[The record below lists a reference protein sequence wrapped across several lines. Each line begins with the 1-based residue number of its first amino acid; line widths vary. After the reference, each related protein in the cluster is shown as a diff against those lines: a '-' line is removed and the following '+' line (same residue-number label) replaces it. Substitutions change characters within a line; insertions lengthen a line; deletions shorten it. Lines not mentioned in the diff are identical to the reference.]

1 MPNDGER
8 VAAKAALRSRMRQC
22 LTELSSD
29 ERDSRSKQICG
40 RIVHSPEWQE
50 AKRIVLFVPLRSE
63 PDISGLNEEARSEQ
77 KVITTI
83 APTIRVEAELQFGT
97 DKIDLIVVPGLAFS
111 RDRLGR
117 GGGFFDRLLAGPAA
131 EAYKLGVCF
140 DFQLLESIPIEPHDI
155 VMDTVAT
162 EEFTER

>member
-8 VAAKAALRSRMRQC
+8 VAAKTALRSRMRQR

-29 ERDSRSKQICG
+29 ERDSRSKQICE
-40 RIVHSPEWQE
+40 RIVRSPEWQK

-63 PDISGLNEEARSEQ
+63 PDISGLNEEARSAQ

-83 APTIRVEAELQFGT
+83 APTIRVETELQFGT

-111 RDRLGR
+111 RDGHRLGR

-131 EAYKLGVCF
+131 AAYKLGVCF

-155 VMDTVAT
+155 VMDTVVT
-162 EEFTER
+162 EEIT

>member
-8 VAAKAALRSRMRQC
+8 VAAKAALRSRMRQR
-22 LTELSSD
+22 LTELSPD
-29 ERDSRSKQICG
+29 ERDSCSKRIHE
-40 RIVHSPEWQE
+40 RIVRSPEWQK

-63 PDISGLNEEARSEQ
+63 PDISDLSKEARSAQ

-83 APTIRVEAELQFGT
+83 APTIRVETELQFGT

-111 RDRLGR
+111 RDGHRLGR

-131 EAYKLGVCF
+131 AASKLGVCF

-155 VMDTVAT
+155 VMDTVVT
-162 EEFTER
+162 EEIT

>member
-8 VAAKAALRSRMRQC
+8 VAAKAALRSRMRQR

-29 ERDSRSKQICG
+29 ERDSRSKQICE
-40 RIVHSPEWQE
+40 RIVPSPEWQE

-63 PDISGLNEEARSEQ
+63 PDISGLNEEARSAQ

-97 DKIDLIVVPGLAFS
+97 DEIDLIVVPGLAFS
-111 RDRLGR
+111 RDCHRLGR

-155 VMDTVAT
+155 VMDTVVT
-162 EEFTER
+162 EEFT

>member
-97 DKIDLIVVPGLAFS
+97 DKIDLIEGADFSIDSWRAQQRRRTISASVSTFNCSRAFRS
-111 RDRLGR
+111 NHMT
-117 GGGFFDRLLAGPAA
+117 
-131 EAYKLGVCF
+131 
-140 DFQLLESIPIEPHDI
+140 S
-155 VMDTVAT
+155 
-162 EEFTER
+162 

>member
-1 MPNDGER
+1 MPNDGEW
-8 VAAKAALRSRMRQC
+8 VAAKAALRSRMQQR

-29 ERDSRSKQICG
+29 ERDSHSKQICE
-40 RIVHSPEWQE
+40 RIVRSPEWQQ
-50 AKRIVLFVPLRSE
+50 AKRVALFVPLRSE
-63 PDISGLNEEARSEQ
+63 ADISGLNEEARAAQ

-111 RDRLGR
+111 RDGHRLGR

-131 EAYKLGVCF
+131 AAYKLGVCF

-155 VMDTVAT
+155 VMDTVVT
-162 EEFTER
+162 EEFT

>member
-1 MPNDGER
+1 MPNDGDR
-8 VAAKAALRSRMRQC
+8 VAAKAALRSRMRQR

-29 ERDSRSKQICG
+29 EQDSRSQQICE
-40 RIVHSPEWQE
+40 RIVRSPEWQK
-50 AKRIVLFVPLRSE
+50 ANRIALFVPLRSE
-63 PDISGLNEEARSEQ
+63 PDISGLNEEARSAQ

-83 APTIRVEAELQFGT
+83 APTIRVETELQFGT

-111 RDRLGR
+111 RDGHRLGR

-131 EAYKLGVCF
+131 EAYKLGVRF

-155 VMDTVAT
+155 VMDTVVT
-162 EEFTER
+162 EEIT

>member
-8 VAAKAALRSRMRQC
+8 VAAKAALRSRMRRR
-22 LTELSSD
+22 LTELNSD
-29 ERDSRSKQICG
+29 ERESRSKQICE
-40 RIVHSPEWQE
+40 RIVRSPEWQK

-63 PDISGLNEEARSEQ
+63 PDISGLNEEARSAQ

-83 APTIRVEAELQFGT
+83 APTIRVETELQFGT
-97 DKIDLIVVPGLAFS
+97 DKIDLIVVPGFAFS
-111 RDRLGR
+111 RDGHRLNQ

-131 EAYKLGVCF
+131 EACKLGVCF

-155 VMDTVAT
+155 VMDTVVT
-162 EEFTER
+162 EEIT